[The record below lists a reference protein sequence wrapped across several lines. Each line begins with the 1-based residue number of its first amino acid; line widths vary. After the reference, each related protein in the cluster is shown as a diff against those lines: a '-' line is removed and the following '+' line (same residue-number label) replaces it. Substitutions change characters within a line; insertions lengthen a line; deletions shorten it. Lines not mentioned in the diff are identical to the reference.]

1 MRRRLAH
8 SAAHLWLCLAFA
20 TLLSASVDA
29 HGRIKHNHDKPAKP
43 AVARTV
49 AAQPPNPAESAVA
62 ATVAAKGETLRA
74 VTMAD
79 AARPTEI
86 SSPREFATTAEV
98 EDVARV
104 GHLQGPD
111 ATGPAAGLPS
121 LSEARPG
128 EVLACGRG
136 HANAGVEHAPR
147 GWLSAQSDV
156 KRDCCSH
163 GLGCCCQ
170 GATSCAG
177 CGMSCCSGAVPP
189 SPLTH
194 AYVDGRQARWF
205 LAVMCDGIIV
215 GPADRPPVGI

>member
-20 TLLSASVDA
+20 TLFSATGTA
-29 HGRIKHNHDKPAKP
+29 HGRIKHSHDKLAKP

-49 AAQPPNPAESAVA
+49 AVQPAIAAEPAVA
-62 ATVAAKGETLRA
+62 AEGETRRA
-74 VTMAD
+74 VTT
-79 AARPTEI
+79 AAVAAPAVI
-86 SSPREFATTAEV
+86 SSIREAASIAEF
-98 EDVARV
+98 EDAARV
-104 GHLQGPD
+104 GHPRDPD
-111 ATGPAAGLPS
+111 ATGPGARLPS

-128 EVLACGRG
+128 EVLACRRG
-136 HANAGVEHAPR
+136 HANAGVEQAPR
-147 GWLSAQSDV
+147 VWLSALSGV
-156 KRDCCSH
+156 KRDSCSD

-170 GATSCAG
+170 GSTSCAG

-189 SPLTH
+189 SPLTQ

-205 LAVMCDGIIV
+205 LAVMCDGITV